1 MHLTCSATRT
11 LRTCVLKTGGTHHPF
26 SSMFGH
32 IVPAMARSMRKLSCR
47 PSWIAAVD
55 VFIQPM
61 VEDFVFREALRLGQ
75 QEFLIG
81 AQHAALT
88 VASAYSEAVR
98 GDTTLLDALCRDG
111 GLRKPLHEAL
121 CDEARQRQAA
131 GKIEVEKALLQLGM
145 AMEELR
151 GAPCVSDSRLV
162 IGAQRE
168 LVPSSDLQSPFVAI
182 GSSLIVCGETAER
195 TECLWHPRRQSELLA
210 DNGCLVQVAVS
221 FGDATTAGH
230 TYLFE
235 AAVNGECLLDAEGRT
250 DDNLQVVVADVNGRM
265 ARNGRHAFWLA
276 SGTK

>member
-1 MHLTCSATRT
+1 
-11 LRTCVLKTGGTHHPF
+11 
-26 SSMFGH
+26 MFGH

-61 VEDFVFREALRLGQ
+61 VEDFVFREALRLDQ
-75 QEFLIG
+75 REFLLG

-162 IGAQRE
+162 IGAQRQ
-168 LVPSSDLQSPFVAI
+168 LVPPSDLQKLAI

-195 TECLWHPRRQSELLA
+195 TDGLWHPRRQSELLA

-221 FGDATTAGH
+221 FGDAMTAGH

-235 AAVNGECLLDAEGRT
+235 AAVDGECLLDAEERT
-250 DDNLQVVVADVNGRM
+250 DDNFQVVVADINGRM

>member
-1 MHLTCSATRT
+1 
-11 LRTCVLKTGGTHHPF
+11 
-26 SSMFGH
+26 
-32 IVPAMARSMRKLSCR
+32 
-47 PSWIAAVD
+47 
-55 VFIQPM
+55 
-61 VEDFVFREALRLGQ
+61 
-75 QEFLIG
+75 
-81 AQHAALT
+81 
-88 VASAYSEAVR
+88 
-98 GDTTLLDALCRDG
+98 
-111 GLRKPLHEAL
+111 
-121 CDEARQRQAA
+121 
-131 GKIEVEKALLQLGM
+131 
-145 AMEELR
+145 MEELR

-235 AAVNGECLLDAEGRT
+235 AAVNGECLLDAEERT

>member
-1 MHLTCSATRT
+1 
-11 LRTCVLKTGGTHHPF
+11 
-26 SSMFGH
+26 MFMH

-75 QEFLIG
+75 QEFLLG
-81 AQHAALT
+81 AQHAALI
-88 VASAYSEAVR
+88 VASAYTEAMR

-111 GLRKPLHEAL
+111 GLTKPLHEAL
-121 CDEARQRQAA
+121 CDEARLRQAA